1 MRSLLRSVHQI
12 APTGFRF
19 YFAVVV
25 SSCLLTGC
33 DIPSRKNPA
42 VLTDAPLSTS
52 QAELLQVA
60 FDAASAMPLKPHIKD
75 RARAQE
81 KVVDACFELEQP
93 QTALQYIKQIPN
105 WRRGLGYANYSFYSV
120 QHGVTNQVDVLLQEA
135 ESIAKVATQE
145 WRTDAVLKRIKQ
157 VRSLLSNPESSKS
170 AEAGDPSS
178 LPFEKKLAEVDQE
191 ISSGEL
197 TSLQAGMNTC
207 CSLYKEF
214 YNQNELRARVEQKMD
229 VIRRKLPVFIRLQY
243 MKKMVRVALGNDDMQ
258 TAHRL
263 IDEMEQ
269 FISDNTW
276 PVEYE
281 VRVTADLASLQA
293 ECGDLDS
300 AAVTLDKAQELYEKN
315 QAKIVDIERADALVP
330 VAESALAAG
339 QQDRAMA
346 IYQMAMKASLEN
358 PNSRPRANDLCL
370 ICISMALN
378 AVEPSEECWSALKS
392 IKAGLG
398 NPW

>member
-1 MRSLLRSVHQI
+1 MRSLLRNVHQTVP
-12 APTGFRF
+12 AGFRV
-19 YFAVVV
+19 YIAVVV

-33 DIPSRKNPA
+33 DISSGKPPS
-42 VLTDAPLSTS
+42 VLTDAPLSAS

-60 FDAASAMPLKPHIKD
+60 FDAASAMPLNPHIKD

-93 QTALQYIKQIPN
+93 QKALQYIKQIPN

-120 QHGVTNQVDVLLQEA
+120 KHGVTNQVDVLLQEA

-145 WRTDAVLKRIKQ
+145 WRTEAVLQRIKQ
-157 VRSLLSNPESSKS
+157 VRALLSHPESSES
-170 AEAGDPSS
+170 VDAGGRSD

-197 TSLQAGMNTC
+197 ISLQAGMSTC
-207 CSLYKEF
+207 CLLYKEF
-214 YNQNELRARVEQKMD
+214 YNQKELRTRIEQKMD
-229 VIRRKLPVFIRLQY
+229 VIRQKLPVFIRLQY
-243 MKKMVRVALGNDDMQ
+243 MKQMVRIALGNDDMQ
-258 TAHRL
+258 PAHRL
-263 IDEMEQ
+263 LDEMEQ

-293 ECGDLDS
+293 ECGDVDS
-300 AAVTLDKAQELYEKN
+300 AAVTLNKAQELYEKN
-315 QAKIVDIERADALVP
+315 QANIVDIERADALVP
-330 VAESALAAG
+330 IAEAALTAG
-339 QQDRAMA
+339 QQSRAMA
-346 IYQMAMKASLEN
+346 VYQMALNASLKN

-370 ICISMALN
+370 ICISMALH
-378 AVEPSEECWSALKS
+378 AVEPSEDGWSALRS

-398 NPW
+398 DPW